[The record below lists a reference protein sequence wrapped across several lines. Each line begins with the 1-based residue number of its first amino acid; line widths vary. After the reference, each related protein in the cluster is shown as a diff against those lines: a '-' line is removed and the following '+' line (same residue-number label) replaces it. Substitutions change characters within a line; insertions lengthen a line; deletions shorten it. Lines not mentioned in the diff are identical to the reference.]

1 MNGLCCPKC
10 GSSAIVSAGYA
21 LRKGGKVHSSKCT
34 KCGHT
39 CTDDKLVINMP
50 EHALIREPP
59 KPIAPITEAKKS
71 GKMIDK
77 GHKL

>member
-34 KCGHT
+34 ECGHA
-39 CTDDKLVINMP
+39 CTDDKLVKTVP
-50 EHALIREPP
+50 ERAHIREPP
-59 KPIAPITEAKKS
+59 KPRAPIIEPQKS
-71 GKMIDK
+71 AKMIDK

>member
-1 MNGLCCPKC
+1 VSEQCPKC

-34 KCGHT
+34 NCGHA
-39 CTDDKLVINMP
+39 CTDDKLVKTVP
-50 EHALIREPP
+50 EHAFIREPQ
-59 KPIAPITEAKKS
+59 KPRRPNTETQKS
-71 GKMIDK
+71 AKMIDK